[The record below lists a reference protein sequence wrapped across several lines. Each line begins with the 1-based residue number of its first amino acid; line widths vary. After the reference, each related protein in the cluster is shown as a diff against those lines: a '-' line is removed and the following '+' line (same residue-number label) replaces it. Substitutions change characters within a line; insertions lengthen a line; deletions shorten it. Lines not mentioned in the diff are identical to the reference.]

1 MSKIN
6 STLKIFFQISN
17 LILIIFY
24 IYPGSIMGFFLYGSF
39 DLQPTITADFFNI
52 SSNHFYAFTF
62 LSFIAILAYHTH
74 RYLNFIIM
82 YLFLLSII
90 LELLHLII
98 SERSF
103 QISDL
108 LGNILG
114 VFLILT
120 IYKIWRRIKF

>member
-62 LSFIAILAYHTH
+62 LSIIGFLAY
-74 RYLNFIIM
+74 LNDKRLQILIK
-82 YLFLLSII
+82 YLFTSSII
-90 LELLHLII
+90 LELLHLVIPA
-98 SERSF
+98 RMF
-103 QISDL
+103 QWSDL
-108 LGNILG
+108 LGNVFG
-114 VFLILT
+114 VLLIYVL
-120 IYKIWRRIKF
+120 YNLKKRYE